1 MTLDRLRL
9 LISPEKRGYIHALA
23 VAILG
28 YIALTG
34 NLTDSTSTLIVAL
47 VVAGFDL
54 ALALL
59 HSTSTVRTALYGLAL
74 AAQPVALAFHFGND
88 AQWTGGVAILAAVLG
103 GAVAAAKTPAP
114 EVPYGD
120 HARLDG

>member
-1 MTLDRLRL
+1 MVLDRLRL
-9 LISPEKRGYIHALA
+9 LITPEKRGYVHALA

-34 NLTDSTSTLIVAL
+34 GLLDSTATLIVGL

-54 ALALL
+54 SLALL
-59 HSTSTVRTALYGLAL
+59 HSTSTVRTALYALAL
-74 AAQPVALAFHFGND
+74 AAQPVALAFHLGNE

-103 GAVAAAKTPAP
+103 GAIAAAKTPAP
-114 EVPYGD
+114 GLPYGD